1 MSRFR
6 LFCAVNQLVQ
16 MPNPYEHL
24 LGDEDFQEPL
34 PNGEAPAPL
43 FSMPPPPENQ
53 QDPLDAILE
62 KIAEFQQNAEAFSV
76 LMSQTRAIDHEVSGE
91 WLALFVN
98 TGGSHDQGSLSHEKE
113 YHALLTH
120 KFRNLIEPMKDLA
133 LLHLET
139 LKAFILEIDDA
150 YYSIEKADVEIKT
163 DKERAVDGLNLQRK
177 ILAEAARNLDILDQ
191 ALEACERRMKR
202 YINAGGAN
210 NLSASELALIAKN
223 RANLCSG
230 REHSFDYTFFNI
242 NLLDKAAMTFGFFMK
257 ETSSQYLQKLL
268 FALENR

>member
-1 MSRFR
+1 
-6 LFCAVNQLVQ
+6 VQ
-16 MPNPYEHL
+16 QISSIHMPNPYEQL
-24 LGDEDFQEPL
+24 FGNEDFQQRAPDDEAL
-34 PNGEAPAPL
+34 PSAFP
-43 FSMPPPPENQ
+43 MPPPPENQ

-62 KIAEFQQNAEAFSV
+62 KIAAFQQNAEPFSV
-76 LMSQTRAIDHEVSGE
+76 LMSQTRAVDHEVSGE

-98 TGGSHDQGSLSHEKE
+98 TGGSHNQGNLSAEKD
-113 YHALLTH
+113 YHALLIH
-120 KFRNLIEPMKDLA
+120 KFRNLIEPMKELA

-210 NLSASELALIAKN
+210 NLSAAELALIAKN
-223 RANLCSG
+223 RSHLCSG
-230 REHSFDYTFFNI
+230 REHGFDYTFFNI
-242 NLLDKAAMTFGFFMK
+242 NLLDKAAMTFGFLMK